1 MAVDEALFLERIS
14 GNTPSTFRIY
24 SWRPAAYSFGYF
36 QKVEKELDLP
46 VCGSKGID
54 VVRRMTGGGI
64 IYHDQELTYSITCS
78 KDDLKTANIK
88 GSFKELCSF
97 IIKGYE
103 KMGIKA
109 DFADEVNSAK
119 KNKREFS
126 SFCFNSNEESDLIVE
141 GKKIGGNAQ
150 RRRKNIIFQHGS
162 IPIRIDIEK
171 SIANLHKPPCD
182 IEKNISSLESI
193 LKKKLTFSEVEH
205 ILIESFR
212 ETFRVEMEAG
222 SLTEKEE
229 KLADELRE
237 SKYLNLKWKLNSR
250 TDLCNC
256 VKKENYANCC

>member
-1 MAVDEALFLERIS
+1 MNKWRLISSGFSDAFTNMAVDEALFLERIS
-14 GNTPSTFRIY
+14 GNSSSTLRIY
-24 SWRPAAYSFGYF
+24 GWRPAAYSFGYF

-46 VCGSKGID
+46 ACGNKGID

-78 KDDLKTANIK
+78 KDDLKAANTK
-88 GSFKELCSF
+88 DSFKELCSF
-97 IIKGYE
+97 IIKGYG

-109 DFADEVNSAK
+109 DFADELNIAK

-141 GKKIGGNAQ
+141 GRKIGGNSQ

-193 LKKKLTFSEVEH
+193 LKKKLTFSELEH
-205 ILIESFR
+205 TLTESFKQ
-212 ETFRVEMEAG
+212 TFKVELKAG
-222 SLTEKEE
+222 SLTEKEG
-229 KLADELRE
+229 KLVNELR
-237 SKYLNLKWKLNSR
+237 
-250 TDLCNC
+250 
-256 VKKENYANCC
+256 KKGDRLLFKGKE